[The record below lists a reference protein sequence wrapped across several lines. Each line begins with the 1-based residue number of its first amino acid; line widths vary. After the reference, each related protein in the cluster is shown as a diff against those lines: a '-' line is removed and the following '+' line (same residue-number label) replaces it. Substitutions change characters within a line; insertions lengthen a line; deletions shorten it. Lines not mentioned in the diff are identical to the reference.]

1 MDEQQIDSRL
11 KEGIAALKAGDKAK
25 ARALLMAVLEEN
37 ERHEQAWLWL
47 SGAVDS
53 VEERQICLENVLTIN
68 PHNEQAKRGL
78 LKLQT
83 DTPETAVIHTQ
94 RQPLSP
100 ASAILHPDRY
110 EPKAEKRTIVPPPPE
125 QVAYTTTSQ
134 FDDVWTRNDDI
145 CAYCAQVVPEMA
157 TKCPGCKRPLIQ
169 AQYRY
174 PKPSVSLHLYWVI
187 LVAAG
192 QLFLLK
198 AIFYIIVEKSTL
210 PVLTNGALIVL
221 FLILGAGIYFRQL
234 WAYYLSLLLLSALF
248 LITLITFLS
257 PLDLSSLGVM
267 QLDPAISR
275 VAGSLIYG
283 FATFL
288 DIFLF
293 TTITIGLILGVIR
306 VGPDFEQ
313 TKVKLLAA
321 VVKGL
326 ATAADYS
333 VMAHQLSE
341 RGLWASAVLHWQR
354 AAAKEPTNWLHQRNL
369 AAAYARLGFYE
380 RALDALQSA
389 AKFVSNPQSQE
400 EIEQLITAV
409 SQQAAR

>member
-1 MDEQQIDSRL
+1 MDSRL
-11 KEGIAALKAGDKAK
+11 KEGIAALKAGEKAK
-25 ARALLMAVLEEN
+25 ARALLMAVLEED

-53 VEERQICLENVLTIN
+53 VEERQICLENVLAIN
-68 PHNEQAKRGL
+68 PQNEQAKRGL
-78 LKLQT
+78 ARLQK
-83 DTPETAVIHTQ
+83 DAPETAVIHTQ

-110 EPKAEKRTIVPPPPE
+110 EPKAEERTIVPPPAQ
-125 QVAYTTTSQ
+125 QVTYTTTSK

-145 CAYCAQVVPEMA
+145 CAYCAHIVPELA

-187 LVAAG
+187 LVAIG

-198 AIFYIIVEKSTL
+198 AIFYIIVEKSAL
-210 PVLTNGALIVL
+210 PVFTNGIFIVL
-221 FLILGAGIYFRQL
+221 FLVLAAGIYFRQL
-234 WAYYLSLLLLSALF
+234 WAYYLSLIALSALF
-248 LITLITFLS
+248 LLTLATFLS

-267 QLDPAISR
+267 QLDQAISR
-275 VAGSLIYG
+275 AAGSLIYG
-283 FATFL
+283 FAAFL
-288 DIFLF
+288 DIFSF
-293 TTITIGLILGVIR
+293 TTVTIGLILGVIR

-326 ATAADYS
+326 STAADYS
-333 VMAHQLSE
+333 VMAHQLAE

-369 AAAYARLGFYE
+369 GTAYARLGFYE

-389 AKFVSNPQSQE
+389 ATFVTNPQSKE
-400 EIEQLITAV
+400 ELEQLITAV